1 MDIDSLRKLV
11 PATKKMVYMNTGWAG
26 PSPEPVVERARQVL
40 RQESEAGPAGLDG
53 LRLAATVRD
62 EAQAAVAAL
71 VRADPREMLLTHGT
85 TEGVNIVLH
94 GLPWEP
100 GDELVTCDLEHPA
113 LHVPAVVLA
122 ERKGVVA
129 KVVEIA
135 PRSSAD
141 EIVSAVQ
148 DALGSR
154 TRLVALSH
162 VQYSCGLRMPIREIA
177 EAVHRA
183 GALLLVDGAQTA
195 GQIALDMGELGA
207 DFYAVSGQKW
217 LLGPLG
223 TGALFV
229 GRDHWE
235 RLSASFTTPEAQR
248 QAEARGYHALRWPL
262 ELLQATAS
270 QSVAL
275 LAGLTEAIKLLT
287 GFGIETVEKYCLA
300 LATRL
305 RHALS
310 EIPGCT
316 ITSPE
321 TPELSSGLVSVS
333 VEGWEPQALVDELWE
348 SWRIAARAVTYPAG
362 VRFSTAP
369 FNTEAEVDLLAQ
381 ALLHIVSRGPG
392 ASRTS
397 ATG

>member
-1 MDIDSLRKLV
+1 MDIDSLRELV
-11 PATKKMVYMNTGWAG
+11 PATRKMVYLNTGWAG
-26 PSPEPVVERARQVL
+26 PSPEPVVERVRQVL

-53 LRLAATVRD
+53 LRLAATVHG

-113 LHVPAVVLA
+113 LQVPAEVLV
-122 ERKGVVA
+122 ERRGVVV
-129 KVVEIA
+129 KVVEIS

-141 EIVSAVQ
+141 EIVSSLQ
-148 DALGSR
+148 HALGPR

-162 VQYSCGLRMPIREIA
+162 VQYSCGLRMPMREIA
-177 EAVHRA
+177 EAAHRA
-183 GALLLVDGAQTA
+183 GALLLVDGAQAT
-195 GQIALDMGELGA
+195 GHLALDMRELGV
-207 DFYAVSGQKW
+207 DFYAISGQKW

-229 GRDHWE
+229 APDHWE
-235 RLSASFTTPEAQR
+235 RLSASFTTPRAQR
-248 QAEARGYHALRWPL
+248 QAEARGYPAPRSPL

-270 QSVAL
+270 QSMAL
-275 LAGLTEAIKLLT
+275 LAGLTEAIKLIT
-287 GFGIETVEKYCLA
+287 GIGMETVEQHCVA

-305 RHALS
+305 RRTLS
-310 EIPGCT
+310 EMPGCT
-316 ITSPE
+316 VTSPE

-333 VEGWEPQALVDELWE
+333 VEGWEPEALVDELWE
-348 SWRIAARAVTYPAG
+348 SWRIAARAVAYPAG

-381 ALLHIVSRGPG
+381 AMLHTIAQGPG
-392 ASRTS
+392 APRTS